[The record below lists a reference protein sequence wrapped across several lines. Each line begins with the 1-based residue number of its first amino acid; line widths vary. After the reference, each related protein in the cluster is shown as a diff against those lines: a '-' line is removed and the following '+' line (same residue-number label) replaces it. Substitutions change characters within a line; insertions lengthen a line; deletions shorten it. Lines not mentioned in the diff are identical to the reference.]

1 MNSKE
6 ALSISRAVA
15 EEIEKSVSTISLEE
29 LYLEVGMGKDGTPTK
44 KVDMVAE
51 KAALS
56 VLKDYDFTIVSEEAG
71 VIGDGETIVTLD
83 PIDGTFNSGNNIPF
97 YSVAL
102 SFSNGDR
109 ISDIF
114 FGYVKNF
121 GNGVEYWADKI
132 AFRDGRKIRVSDKR
146 DIRCNAIV
154 YYPERKFGFKRIR
167 IMGSAALE
175 ICLVADGTFDCFID
189 YRGGDRGY
197 LRVYDIAASIHIA
210 KCAGGIVSDPE
221 GKTLENKK
229 IDMDE
234 RFRIVVSNKFL
245 HPLLLEALK

>member
-6 ALSISRAVA
+6 ALGISRAVA
-15 EEIEKSVSTISLEE
+15 EEIKKSISKISSEE
-29 LYLEVGMGKDGTPTK
+29 LYSEVGMGKDGTPTK
-44 KVDMVAE
+44 KVDKVAE
-51 KAALS
+51 NAALS
-56 VLKDYDFTIVSEEAG
+56 VLKDYDVTVVSEEAG
-71 VIGDGETIVTLD
+71 VVGDGETVVALD

-102 SFSNGDR
+102 SFSNGYK
-109 ISDIF
+109 ISDTF

-121 GNGVEYWADKI
+121 GNGVEYWANNA
-132 AFRDGRKIRVSDKR
+132 AFRDNKRISVSDTK

-154 YYPERKFGFKRIR
+154 YYPERKFEFKRIR

-189 YRGGDRGY
+189 YRGGKRGY

-210 KCAGGIVSDPE
+210 KCAGAIVTDPE
-221 GKTLENKK
+221 GNTLENKK
-229 IDMDE
+229 IDMNE
-234 RFRIVVSNKFL
+234 RFRVVVSNEFL
-245 HPLLLEALK
+245 HPQILEALK